1 VSPRSR
7 PDFPGAERWVPDEP
21 TLSTL
26 RESAQGCRGCDLYR
40 DATQAVM
47 GSGDADAA
55 VMLLGEQPGDREDV
69 AGEPFVGPAGK
80 LLDRALADAG
90 IDPDDT
96 FVTNAVKHFRFERRG
111 KQRIHKSPSRGQ
123 VLACAP
129 WLSAELEVVRPRG
142 VVILGGTAG
151 KAVYGSSFKVGEMR
165 GRLIDWPTEMLAVP
179 QPPEWVL
186 ATIHPSAA
194 LRAENRDEMY
204 AGLVADLRVAASA
217 LADRAHASPH
227 G

>member
-1 VSPRSR
+1 
-7 PDFPGAERWVPDEP
+7 
-21 TLSTL
+21 
-26 RESAQGCRGCDLYR
+26 
-40 DATQAVM
+40 
-47 GSGDADAA
+47 
-55 VMLLGEQPGDREDV
+55 
-69 AGEPFVGPAGK
+69 
-80 LLDRALADAG
+80 
-90 IDPDDT
+90 
-96 FVTNAVKHFRFERRG
+96 
-111 KQRIHKSPSRGQ
+111 

-186 ATIHPSAA
+186 ATIHPSVA

-204 AGLVADLRVAASA
+204 AGLVADLHVAASA
-217 LADRAHASPH
+217 LADRAPRVAARMTDSARRRVPGIAAGGASQRRP
-227 G
+227 